1 MPIGSVGLFEQ
12 VSLLVDFDVTRLLDL
27 SHEVVA
33 LHRDG
38 EDPLVNYGASAMRVL
53 HPELGETPLASEV
66 ADGATESTKGRLF
79 IRLIRFLRPLLDFED
94 VDCALVGGRANKF
107 VESVDAEIGD
117 DCLVSTSPVLC
128 ELLARESIE
137 NPDQGTF
144 VRGSGQEGSVLRKFH
159 GCYARGV
166 TSGLHHFFVVAKK
179 NDLDASYGFVGKC

>member
-12 VSLLVDFDVTRLLDL
+12 VSLLVNFDVTRLLDL

-53 HPELGETPLASEV
+53 HPELGETPLASKV
-66 ADGATESTKGRLF
+66 ATESTKGRLF
-79 IRLIRFLRPLLDFED
+79 IRHISFLSPRLNFED
-94 VDCALVGGRANKF
+94 VDCALVRGRTHEF
-107 VESVDAEIGD
+107 VERVDAEIGD

-144 VRGSGQEGSVLRKFH
+144 VRGSGQEGSVLRKLH
-159 GCYARGV
+159 GCYTRGV
-166 TSGLHHFFVVAKK
+166 TSGLHHLLVVAKE